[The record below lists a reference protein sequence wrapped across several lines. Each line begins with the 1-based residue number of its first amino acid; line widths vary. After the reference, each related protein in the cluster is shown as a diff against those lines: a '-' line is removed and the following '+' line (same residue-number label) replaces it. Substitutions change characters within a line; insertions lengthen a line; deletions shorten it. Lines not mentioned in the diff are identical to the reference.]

1 MEMETAPITL
11 LQLRNLSLKLGRQ
24 APPAIVALLSETVWG
39 TPGAMRYQHLDT
51 ASKIPHLQ
59 APWFL
64 YMEKEAAPVGVLCLD
79 QRVAGELPAFY
90 IRYFSFTEGMRRK
103 GVQAT
108 EGQGQTSKGQGM
120 FKRFTS
126 TFFEAP
132 DALMQAAA
140 VPKCLFY
147 AFVELENARSRD
159 MVAQMGLQSCGQ
171 FSTLIFSRLFPRAQA
186 HVRRALPAEYPQI
199 REMVRDA
206 YADHAFF
213 DDHGLF
219 YQGDYFVV
227 EQGGKIVAGCQ
238 AQRVHWRVVEI
249 PGMVGK
255 VMMRVLPWLPL
266 VSRLFNPHKFE
277 FAGIEGLFCS
287 PGHAHCLQPLL
298 EGVLAMQGMH
308 TALMWLS
315 PDAGIYQAVK
325 THVRLGI
332 LQALKKEIA
341 ATVVMRGYGL
351 SPTEVEALS
360 NKPVYISAFD
370 AT

>member
-1 MEMETAPITL
+1 MKLQTAPTTL
-11 LQLRNLSLKLGRQ
+11 LQLRNLSLKLGRS
-24 APPAIVALLSETVWG
+24 APPALVALLCETVWG

-59 APWFL
+59 TPWFL
-64 YMEKEAAPVGVLCLD
+64 YLEKETEPIAVLCLD

-90 IRYFSFTEGMRRK
+90 IRYFSFAEGMRRK
-103 GVQAT
+103 GVHAT
-108 EGQGQTSKGQGM
+108 EGAGTASNGQGM
-120 FKRFTS
+120 FKRFAS

-140 VPKCLFY
+140 VSKTLFY

-159 MVAQMGLQSCGQ
+159 MVTQMGLKSCGQ
-171 FSTLIFSRLFPRAQA
+171 FSTLIFSRLFPRAQV

-199 REMVRDA
+199 RAMVRDA

-219 YQGDYFVV
+219 YHGDYFVV

-238 AQRVHWRVVEI
+238 AQQVHWRVVEI

-277 FAGIEGLFCS
+277 FAGIEGLFYD
-287 PGHAHCLQPLL
+287 PGYAHCLQPLL
-298 EGVLAMQGMH
+298 EGVLAMHGMH

-325 THVRLGI
+325 ANVRLGL
-332 LQALKKEIA
+332 LQALKKEVA
-341 ATVVMRGYGL
+341 VTVVMRGYGL
-351 SPTEVEALS
+351 SQSDVEALS
-360 NKPVYISAFD
+360 NKPVYVSAFD